1 MRMIAEV
8 LRLHHSL
15 GLSNKKIST
24 ALGCSRST
32 VAEYLHRAKAAG
44 LAWPLPENIDETAIE
59 RRLYPPLPK
68 TASRPQPDCIAIN
81 TELKKKGVTLIQL
94 WAEYREEYPDGYG
107 QTQFCEIYHRFAN
120 NLNLVMRQEHLAGDK
135 VFSDF
140 AGKTLS
146 IRDPAT
152 GTESSAH
159 LFVCTLGASN
169 FTFVD
174 LFADETVESWCN
186 GHARAFEY
194 FGGCPKICVPDN
206 PKPVVTKA
214 NPYEPDVNPSF
225 AQMAAHYDV
234 AVIPA
239 RVRKPKDKAKV
250 EAAVG
255 LATRWILAALR
266 NRVFFSLAE
275 ARHAVRD
282 LLETLN
288 NKPFKKLPGSRR
300 SRFELIDKPALKP
313 LPEVK
318 YEFHKFKKA
327 SVNIDYHVEFDRH
340 FYSVPFQFRGEV
352 VEIRATDATIEIF
365 RKGKRIVT
373 HPRSYSETKRAVTL
387 LEHRPR
393 NHQEYGEWS
402 PERMH
407 IWASKIGT
415 GTCQLIDVIM
425 ARHQFPEQGYRSCQ
439 GILRLEKKVGT
450 ERLEAACNRALAIR
464 GYSFKSVKSIL
475 DSNLEHRPL
484 PEATNQLAL
493 IHSNLRGET
502 AFSGNN
508 TSEVYLVNSSDI
520 GHDEEPTFIRNGKS
534 S

>member
-15 GLSNKKIST
+15 GLSNKKISA

-32 VAEYLHRAKAAG
+32 VAEYLHRAEAAG
-44 LAWPLPENIDETAIE
+44 LSWPLPLDLDDVSIE
-59 RRLYPPLPK
+59 RRLYPPVPK
-68 TASRPQPDCIAIN
+68 SSERPQPDCLAIN
-81 TELKKKGVTLIQL
+81 NELKKKGVTLIQL
-94 WAEYREEYPDGYG
+94 WAEYREDHPDGYG
-107 QTQFCEIYHRFAN
+107 QTQFCEIYNRFVN

-140 AGKTLS
+140 AGKTLP
-146 IRDPAT
+146 IKDPST
-152 GTESSAH
+152 GAISEAH
-159 LFVCTLGASN
+159 LFVCTLGASSY
-169 FTFVD
+169 TFVE

-214 NPYEPDVNPSF
+214 SPYEPDVNPSF
-225 AQMAAHYDV
+225 AQMAAHYNV

-275 ARHAVRD
+275 ARLAVRE
-282 LLETLN
+282 LLEKLN
-288 NKPFKKLPGSRR
+288 SKPFKKLPGCRR

-313 LPEVK
+313 LPEEK
-318 YEFHKFKKA
+318 YEFRKFKRA

-340 FYSVPFQFRGEV
+340 FYSVPYHFRGEV
-352 VEIRATDATIEIF
+352 VEIRATDSTIEIF
-365 RKGKRIVT
+365 RKGRRIVT
-373 HPRSYSETKRAVTL
+373 HPRSYSETNRAVTL

-393 NHQEYGEWS
+393 NHQEFGDWS
-402 PERMH
+402 PERIH
-407 IWASKIGT
+407 NWALKIGPE
-415 GTCQLIDVIM
+415 TCQLIDTIM
-425 ARHQFPEQGYRSCQ
+425 GRHQFPEQGFRSCQ
-439 GILRLEKKVGT
+439 GILRLEKKVGR
-450 ERLEAACNRALAIR
+450 ERLEAACTRALAIR

-475 DSNLEHRPL
+475 DSNLENRPL
-484 PEATNQLAL
+484 PEAVNQLAL
-493 IHSNLRGET
+493 VHSNLRGE
-502 AFSGNN
+502 AAYSGNH
-508 TSEVYLVNSSDI
+508 TSEVHRVNSSDP
-520 GHDEEPTFIRNGKS
+520 GHDEEPSAIRNG
-534 S
+534 